1 MAFKDLW
8 TAFQPLAVNDALI
21 LRQVKPE
28 QDSDSFFRIYCDADA
43 MKYYQGYSKPP
54 AARDWVRV
62 VLQNQIKAF
71 ERRREYN
78 WTIADA
84 NTDEALGRIL
94 LSDFQNN
101 NTMANIGYFLRRDC
115 WGKGIMTAC
124 TSMAVRFAF
133 DYMKLERVF
142 STVERNNIASWRV
155 LEKTG
160 LYAKECFAIAFC
172 FPTDF
177 TIAIFTEGWLRTN
190 E

>member
-1 MAFKDLW
+1 MAFKELW
-8 TAFQPLAVNDALI
+8 TAFQPLVVNDALI

-71 ERRREYN
+71 EKRREYN

-84 NTDEALGRIL
+84 KTDEALGRIL

-115 WGKGIMTAC
+115 WGKGIMTVC
-124 TSMAVRFAF
+124 TSMVMRFAF
-133 DYMKLERVF
+133 DYMKLERIF

-155 LEKTG
+155 LGKNGFVREGVLRHCFLLPDG
-160 LYAKECFAIAFC
+160 LHDCYLYGRLASDE
-172 FPTDF
+172 
-177 TIAIFTEGWLRTN
+177 
-190 E
+190 